1 MFDTNKMTGEKQ
13 NQMEFW
19 DSLHFGLSDAFTEN
33 ALREIAEDY
42 LCLGIITKSGLTVDD
57 VMEMA
62 WTTVCPDEE
71 MGDDYTVGDPVEP
84 QNAIVP
90 IKQKENPV
98 VPENFGL
105 SEK

>member
-1 MFDTNKMTGEKQ
+1 
-13 NQMEFW
+13 
-19 DSLHFGLSDAFTEN
+19 
-33 ALREIAEDY
+33 
-42 LCLGIITKSGLTVDD
+42 
-57 VMEMA
+57 MEMA